1 MRSKLTA
8 ILYFLLLLLLFSA
21 AGYLL
26 TQSEAPGSAGVER
39 CGEVE

>member
-1 MRSKLTA
+1 MKSKLEA
-8 ILYFLLLLLLFSA
+8 ILYLIVLLLLFSA